1 MRLEVDGG
9 HGEVGGFGARE
20 GQVRDS
26 STAADGDRGE
36 QEWVGWVA
44 GTDVDEVVVVSAE
57 AFEQLGRAE
66 RPKCDGAVGVPE
78 GQAVDVDPGEAGDR
92 DVVGVE
98 VAERDDGGMNLLWLS
113 LAS

>member
-1 MRLEVDGG
+1 MRLEVDGR
-9 HGEVGGFGARE
+9 HGEVGRFGARE
-20 GQVRDS
+20 GQVRDG

-44 GTDVDEVVVVSAE
+44 GADVDEVVVVRAE
-57 AFEQLGRAE
+57 AFEQLGWVE
-66 RPKCDGAVGVPE
+66 RPQRDGSVRVAE
-78 GQAVDVDPGEAGDR
+78 GQTVDVDPGEAGDR

-98 VAERDDGGMNLLWLS
+98 VAERDDGSVHLLWLS